1 MKILTY
7 FKTTPP
13 DNKPRM
19 SQGGR
24 ESDAD
29 FTPPP
34 VDLSEVRRRVGFSAV
49 RHPIF
54 ILAEMIE
61 PVDQVLEAMRPPE
74 GRPEDETEDYKE
86 LVDNSRDFL
95 AHIAVCLDALT
106 GDPMFGRYKRWLSFA
121 EITYLT
127 GQYVLKDAEGLY
139 ADGTL
144 NELERGEFLEE
155 LHESSMLVC
164 DAFDRAM
171 LAKLLP
177 NQRRAPFPL
186 GILTPGPAAHDSPN

>member
-7 FKTTPP
+7 FETTPP

-19 SQGGR
+19 SQGGH

-54 ILAEMIE
+54 TLAAMIV
-61 PVDQVLEAMRPPE
+61 PVGQILEALRPPQDM
-74 GRPEDETEDYKE
+74 PEDEADDYEE
-86 LVDNSRDFL
+86 LIDNTRDFL
-95 AHIAVCLDALT
+95 AHIELCLDALS
-106 GDPMFGRYKRWLSFA
+106 GDPMFGNYKKWLSFA

-127 GQYVLKDAEGLY
+127 GQYVLKDSEGLY

-144 NELERGEFLEE
+144 NELERGEFMEE

-171 LAKLLP
+171 LATLLP
-177 NQRRAPFPL
+177 SQRRAPFQL
-186 GILTPGPAAHDSPN
+186 GMLASIPAGHDSPN